1 MMPQSSPQPA
11 PANVREGLPE
21 RTGRMAYGVNHLLP
35 MGAYH
40 YAGSPLQRGEAA
52 AVSRSGLPDDLKAGI
67 EGLSG
72 LALDQVK
79 VHYNSARPAQLQAH
93 AYAQGSDIHLAPG
106 QERRLPHEAWHLV
119 QQAQGRVAASMQD
132 KGVALNDDCR
142 LEQEAD
148 VMGARATRLAA
159 PAQRRQ
165 HAAPAAAADATP
177 VTQLY
182 RIEREPVTQQV
193 YSVSNDNSM
202 VTGMTTPN
210 HEFYVERAPQIGAMN
225 NAVTASPLQF
235 YSAGTASLFGRDY
248 YRVGLSFDTGR
259 VRGGAPDD
267 RRAPRQ
273 DNLQAQYRD
282 QVLPEIRAFRERRRA
297 GKVAEINAAA
307 AVSDGQ
313 VNPAFINPALAASVR
328 RLELFKKLILSQLTL
343 DSYRDDETG
352 AIADAGRIVATLESV
367 LYSTDITRGAV
378 TARLEQLAPYFREEE
393 NPARFARTPILRA
406 TLLELR
412 AAVVA
417 LAAALPVDL
426 PVDLMSFHNA
436 SFQARQI
443 EAVDGPDNVLLYRAC
458 DVTAS
463 TLLGNKITEQNAQRL
478 KTYVAGSGGAFHYA
492 TKILQVG
499 GDWVTLEGFAASDRE
514 RGIIGIEDD
523 DSAKNIDDTWQYI
536 MYGALAGDG
545 GPLLSDEDRYFA
557 LYTKLRYYL
566 KGITAP
572 GVFGPE
578 QRDKLIPKPV
588 GAWRL
593 QPLFPVSV
601 AKGIG
606 GYLSRLA
613 TDAPQKKAE
622 ALLKQLQ
629 EVGLL
634 DKQGCVANRETL
646 TLQLVRKLLPNLPE
660 GTTAKVF
667 RILRDSLQSQ
677 HIQIGLTSDLA
688 NAIAWRAYLGAG
700 GDERAALLTQQADAI
715 MEQRID
721 PRAQSGA
728 TWDDLAQTVAGL
740 PPRPVVEPEPP
751 VLGPQPK
758 TPLTSEPL
766 KASKPVKDENARKG
780 KQPPARHELVGSGLR
795 ELDRL
800 RDLWRS
806 RQPQPALGS
815 PPNYLDWRA
824 AIQSIPLAP
833 EDMPIGAIQED
844 LMQWLSH
851 AREKWG
857 V

>member
-1 MMPQSSPQPA
+1 VQKLSTQAAPQPA
-11 PANVREGLPE
+11 PDVRENLPQQ
-21 RTGRMAYGVNHLLP
+21 TGATASGAGHLAP
-35 MGAYH
+35 MGAYR
-40 YAGSPLQRGEAA
+40 YVRSPLQWREAA
-52 AVSRSGLPDDLKAGI
+52 AVSRSGLPDNLKAGI

-72 LALDQVK
+72 LALDHVK
-79 VHYNSARPAQLQAH
+79 VHYNSARPAHLQAH

-106 QERRLPHEAWHLV
+106 QERRLSHEAWHLV

-132 KGVALNDDCR
+132 KGVALNDDR
-142 LEQEAD
+142 SLEQEAD
-148 VMGARATRLAA
+148 IMGARAMRLAA
-159 PAQRRQ
+159 PARREQRT
-165 HAAPAAAADATP
+165 APVAAADAAP

-193 YSVSNDNSM
+193 YSVSDDNSM
-202 VTGMTTPN
+202 VTGMATSN

-225 NAVTASPLQF
+225 NAIAASPLLF
-235 YSAGTASLFGRDY
+235 YSSGTARLFGLDY
-248 YRVGLSFDTGR
+248 YRVGLSFDNAR
-259 VRGGAPDD
+259 VREGGQDD
-267 RRAPRQ
+267 LR
-273 DNLQAQYRD
+273 AQYRD
-282 QVLPEIRAFRERRRA
+282 RVLPEIRSFREGRRA
-297 GKVAEINAAA
+297 GKAAEIDAA
-307 AVSDGQ
+307 AVASEGQ
-313 VNPAFINPALAASVR
+313 VNPAFINPALAFSVR
-328 RLELFKKLILSQLTL
+328 RLELFKKLILSLLTQA
-343 DSYRDDETG
+343 SYRDDETG
-352 AIADAGRIVATLESV
+352 AIDDAGRIVATLEGV

-393 NPARFARTPILRA
+393 NPARFARTPILRT

-412 AAVVA
+412 GGVAA

-436 SFQARQI
+436 SFQARQV

-478 KTYVAGSGGAFHYA
+478 KTYVAGSGRGFHYA
-492 TKILQVG
+492 TKILQSS

-514 RGIIGIEDD
+514 RNIIGIDD
-523 DSAKNIDDTWQYI
+523 DTAKNVDDTWQYI

-545 GPLLSDEDRYFA
+545 GTPVSNEDRYFA

-566 KGITAP
+566 KGIAAP

-578 QRDKLIPKPV
+578 QRDKLIPRPV

-634 DKQGCVANRETL
+634 DKQGCIANRGTL
-646 TLQLVRKLLPNLPE
+646 TPQLVRKLMPNLPE
-660 GTTAKVF
+660 GTTVKIF

-715 MEQRID
+715 TEQRID

-751 VLGPQPK
+751 TLGPQPK
-758 TPLTSEPL
+758 TPLTASEPL
-766 KASKPVKDENARKG
+766 KASRPVKDENARKG
-780 KQPPARHELVGSGLR
+780 KKPPARHELVTIGLR

>member
-1 MMPQSSPQPA
+1 VQKLSTQAAPQPA
-11 PANVREGLPE
+11 SDVREHLPE
-21 RTGRMAYGVNHLLP
+21 RTGATAFGAGHLAP
-35 MGAYH
+35 MGAYR
-40 YAGSPLQRGEAA
+40 YVRSPLPRREAA
-52 AVSRSGLPDDLKAGI
+52 AGRSGLPDNLKAGI

-72 LALDQVK
+72 LALDHVK
-79 VHYNSARPAQLQAH
+79 VHYNSARPAQLRAH

-119 QQAQGRVAASMQD
+119 QQAQGRVEASGQD
-132 KGVALNDDCR
+132 RGVALNEDRR

-148 VMGARATRLAA
+148 VMGARAMRRGPAA
-159 PAQRRQ
+159 PIASECRA
-165 HAAPAAAADATP
+165 AAPAAMP

-182 RIEREPVTQQV
+182 RIEREPVTTRV

-202 VTGMTTPN
+202 VTGMATPN
-210 HEFYVERAPQIGAMN
+210 HDFYVGNATQIGAMN
-225 NAVTASPLQF
+225 NAISASPLLF
-235 YSAGTASLFGRDY
+235 YAAGTARLFGRDY
-248 YRVGLSFDTGR
+248 YRVGLSFDTAR

-273 DNLQAQYRD
+273 DNLQALYRD
-282 QVLPEIRAFRERRRA
+282 QVLPEIRAFREGRRA
-297 GKVAEINAAA
+297 GKTAEIDAAA
-307 AVSDGQ
+307 VVSDGQ

-343 DSYRDDETG
+343 ASYRDDEPG
-352 AIADAGRIVATLESV
+352 AIADAGQIVATLESA
-367 LYSTDITRGAV
+367 LYSTDITRGDIA
-378 TARLEQLAPYFREEE
+378 ARLEQLAPYFRAEE
-393 NPARFARTPILRA
+393 NLARFARTPILRA

-412 AAVVA
+412 AAVAA

-436 SFQARQI
+436 GFQARQV

-458 DVTAS
+458 DVTAA

-492 TKILQVG
+492 TKILQSG

-523 DSAKNIDDTWQYI
+523 DSAKNVDDTWQYI

-545 GPLLSDEDRYFA
+545 DPLLSDEDRYFA

-572 GVFGPE
+572 GVFGPT
-578 QRDKLIPKPV
+578 QRAKLIPKPIDL
-588 GAWRL
+588 GRL
-593 QPLFPVSV
+593 EALFPLATGV
-601 AKGIG
+601 G
-606 GYLSRLA
+606 GFFSRLV
-613 TDAPQKKAE
+613 TDTPQEKAQ
-622 ALLKQLQ
+622 ALFRQLQ
-629 EVGLL
+629 TTGLL
-634 DKQGCVANRETL
+634 DRHGSVAERETL
-646 TLQLVRKLLPNLPE
+646 TLQKLRKLLPSLPE
-660 GTTAKVF
+660 GIAVKVF
-667 RILRDSLQSQ
+667 RILRESLKSQ
-677 HIQIGLTSDLA
+677 HIQIGLSSDLA
-688 NAIAWRAYLGAG
+688 NAIAWRAYLGADG
-700 GDERAALLTQQADAI
+700 GEQAALLRQQSDAI
-715 MEQRID
+715 MEQGID

-728 TWDDLAQTVAGL
+728 TWDDLAQTVARL
-740 PPRPVVEPEPP
+740 PPRPVVESEPP
-751 VLGPQPK
+751 VLGPQAG
-758 TPLTSEPL
+758 TPLTASEPL
-766 KASKPVKDENARKG
+766 KASKPVKDENAPKG
-780 KQPPARHELVGSGLR
+780 KQPPARHELVALGLR

-800 RDLWRS
+800 RELWRS

>member
-1 MMPQSSPQPA
+1 
-11 PANVREGLPE
+11 VRENLPE
-21 RTGRMAYGVNHLLP
+21 QAGATPHDGGHLAP
-35 MGAYH
+35 MGAYR
-40 YAGSPLQRGEAA
+40 YARSPLQRHEAGT
-52 AVSRSGLPDDLKAGI
+52 VNRSGLPDNLKAGI

-72 LALDQVK
+72 LALDRVK

-148 VMGARATRLAA
+148 VMGARAMRLAA
-159 PAQRRQ
+159 PAQRQQ

-225 NAVTASPLQF
+225 NAISASPLQF

-259 VRGGAPDD
+259 VRGSAPDD

-273 DNLQAQYRD
+273 DNLQALYRD
-282 QVLPEIRAFRERRRA
+282 QVLPEIRAFRQGRRA
-297 GKVAEINAAA
+297 GKAAEIDAA
-307 AVSDGQ
+307 AVASEGQ
-313 VNPAFINPALAASVR
+313 VNPAFINPALAFSVR
-328 RLELFKKLILSQLTL
+328 RLELFKKLILSQLTQAA
-343 DSYRDDETG
+343 YRDDETG
-352 AIADAGRIVATLESV
+352 AIDDAGRIVATLEGV

-393 NPARFARTPILRA
+393 NPARFARTPILRT

-412 AAVVA
+412 GGVAA

-436 SFQARQI
+436 SFQARQV

-492 TKILQVG
+492 TKILQSG

-523 DSAKNIDDTWQYI
+523 DSAKNVDDTWQYI

-572 GVFGPE
+572 GVFGPT
-578 QRDKLIPKPV
+578 QRAKLVPKPIDP
-588 GAWRL
+588 ARL
-593 QPLFPVSV
+593 EALFPVATGV
-601 AKGIG
+601 V
-606 GYLSRLA
+606 GYFSRLV
-613 TDAPQKKAE
+613 TDTPQEKAQ
-622 ALLKQLQ
+622 ALFRQLQ
-629 EVGLL
+629 ATGLL
-634 DKQGCVANRETL
+634 DRNGSVAERETL
-646 TLQLVRKLLPNLPE
+646 TLQQVRKLLPSLTE
-660 GTTAKVF
+660 GIAVKVF
-667 RILRDSLQSQ
+667 RILRESLKSQ
-677 HIQIGLTSDLA
+677 HIQIGLSSDLA
-688 NAIAWRAYLGAG
+688 NAIAWRAYLGADG
-700 GDERAALLTQQADAI
+700 GEQAALLRQQADAI
-715 MEQRID
+715 MEQGID
-721 PRAQSGA
+721 PRTQSGT
-728 TWDDLAQTVAGL
+728 TWDDLTQTVAGL
-740 PPRPVVEPEPP
+740 PPRALVEPEPP
-751 VLGPQPK
+751 ALGRQPK
-758 TPLTSEPL
+758 TPLTASEPL
-766 KASKPVKDENARKG
+766 KASEPVKDKGAPKSRK
-780 KQPPARHELVGSGLR
+780 PPAREELVAIGLR

-815 PPNYLDWRA
+815 PPNYLDWRG

-833 EDMPIGAIQED
+833 ENMPIGAIQED

>member
-40 YAGSPLQRGEAA
+40 YAGNPLQRGEAA

-142 LEQEAD
+142 LEREAD
-148 VMGARATRLAA
+148 VMGARAMRLAA
-159 PAQRRQ
+159 PAQRQQ

-225 NAVTASPLQF
+225 NAISASPLQF
-235 YSAGTASLFGRDY
+235 YSAGKASLFERDY

-273 DNLQAQYRD
+273 DNLQALYRD
-282 QVLPEIRAFRERRRA
+282 QVLPEIRAFRQGRRA
-297 GKVAEINAAA
+297 GKTAEIDAA
-307 AVSDGQ
+307 AVASEGQ
-313 VNPAFINPALAASVR
+313 VNPAFINPALAFSVR
-328 RLELFKKLILSQLTL
+328 RLELFKKLILSQLSQA
-343 DSYRDDETG
+343 SYRDDETG
-352 AIADAGRIVATLESV
+352 AIDDAGRIVATLESV

-393 NPARFARTPILRA
+393 NPARFARTPILRT
-406 TLLELR
+406 TLLELHGGV
-412 AAVVA
+412 AA

-436 SFQARQI
+436 SFQARQV

-478 KTYVAGSGGAFHYA
+478 KTYVAGTGGAFHYA
-492 TKILQVG
+492 TKILQSG

-514 RGIIGIEDD
+514 RNIIGIDD
-523 DSAKNIDDTWQYI
+523 DAAKNVDDTWQYI

-545 GPLLSDEDRYFA
+545 DPLLSDEDRYFA

-566 KGITAP
+566 KGIAAP
-572 GVFGPE
+572 GVFGSE
-578 QRDKLIPKPV
+578 QRDKLMPKPV

-593 QPLFPVSV
+593 QPLFPV

-606 GYLSRLA
+606 GYLSRLV
-613 TDAPQKKAE
+613 TYTPQQKAE

-634 DKQGCVANRETL
+634 DKQGCVANRGTL

-660 GTTAKVF
+660 GTTVKIF

-677 HIQIGLTSDLA
+677 HIQIGLGSDLS
-688 NAIAWRAYLGAG
+688 NAIAWRAYLRAG
-700 GDERAALLTQQADAI
+700 GDEQVALLTQQADAI
-715 MEQRID
+715 TEQRID
-721 PRAQSGA
+721 PRAQSAA

-740 PPRPVVEPEPP
+740 PPRSVIEPEPP
-751 VLGPQPK
+751 VLGLHAK
-758 TPLTSEPL
+758 TSLTASEPL
-766 KASKPVKDENARKG
+766 KASKPVKDQSAPKG
-780 KQPPARHELVGSGLR
+780 KQPPARHELVALGLR